1 MTEEQQI
8 IVSKLLKQKS
18 ELLGDLSKLT
28 EPKVQFD
35 LCLGHSWLYSIP
47 LYCSKDKDLN
57 DLCKGI
63 VIKFINDKILEIDK
77 QLEQI

>member
-1 MTEEQQI
+1 MKEEQQI

-18 ELLGDLSKLT
+18 ELLDDLSKLT
-28 EPKVQFD
+28 DPKVQFD
-35 LCLGHSWLYSIP
+35 LCLGHSLLYSIP